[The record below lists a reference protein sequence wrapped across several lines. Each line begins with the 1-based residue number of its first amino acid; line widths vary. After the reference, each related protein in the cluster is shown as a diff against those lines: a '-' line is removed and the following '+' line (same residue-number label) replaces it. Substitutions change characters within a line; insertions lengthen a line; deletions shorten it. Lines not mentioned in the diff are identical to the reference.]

1 MTIHLGGTAPDFTQK
16 STEGTIRFH
25 EWIGEHWV
33 MLFSHPKDFT
43 PVCTT
48 ELGMVAKLR
57 PEFDKRHCKVLGI
70 SVDDVESHK
79 RWIEDIKRIQ
89 HVEINYP
96 ILSDVDGKV
105 SALYDLIHPE
115 ADGALT
121 IRAVFIIDPAKKIRL
136 FMMYPASTGRNFQ
149 EILRTIDSLQ
159 LSDHYSVSTPV
170 DWRDG
175 DDVVIPP
182 GSNDPEL
189 LKQRFPKGWKEVL
202 PYLRTVPPPNK

>member
-1 MTIHLGGTAPDFTQK
+1 MTIHLGSTAPDFTQD
-16 STEGTIRFH
+16 STEGTIHFH
-25 EWIGEHWV
+25 EWIDDQWV

-48 ELGMVAKLR
+48 ELGMVAKLK
-57 PEFDKRHCKVLGI
+57 PEFDKRRCKVLGI

-79 RWIEDIKRIQ
+79 RWIEDIERIQ

-105 SALYDLIHPE
+105 SASYDLIHPE
-115 ADGALT
+115 TDRVLT
-121 IRAVFIIDPAKKIRL
+121 VRAVFIIDPGKKIRL
-136 FMMYPASTGRNFQ
+136 FIMYPASTGRNFQ
-149 EILRTIDSLQ
+149 EVLRTIDSLQ

-175 DDVVIPP
+175 DDVVVPP
-182 GSNDPEL
+182 GLTDPEL

-202 PYLRTVPPPNK
+202 PYLRTAPPPNK